1 MDRLRPLGRGLRLAA
16 TTLRLMPSWAWAGA
30 PESVLAQWSREALV
44 SLGIQVDLERQ
55 AEEGGA
61 LVVANHLSWV
71 DPLVIMAM
79 APALP
84 LAKEEVGQYPV
95 IGPLARFAG
104 VRFVRRE
111 CPQDCGRALRRIWTD
126 LASGRRV
133 LLFPEGTTT
142 DGSRLAPL
150 RRGGLAAA
158 YRLGLPLLPL
168 RLDSPDTAYPWL
180 GDDPLGPHLRTLLDR
195 PRTRVTV
202 TPRPVL
208 HPADHRTLGHWLEAV
223 RWALAP

>member
-1 MDRLRPLGRGLRLAA
+1 MSLLRPLGRGLRLAA
-16 TTLRLMPSWAWAGA
+16 TTLRLLPAWAWSAR
-30 PESVLAQWSREALV
+30 PESALAQWSKEALTA
-44 SLGIQVDLERQ
+44 LGVEVDLERD
-55 AEEGGA
+55 ALAGGT

-71 DPLVIMAM
+71 DPLVIMAL

-84 LAKEEVGQYPV
+84 LAKAEVGHYPL
-95 IGPLARFAG
+95 IGPLARLAG

-111 CPQDCGRALRRIWTD
+111 CPRDCSRALRRIWKD
-126 LASGRRV
+126 LTAGRRV

-150 RRGGLAAA
+150 HRGGLAAA
-158 YRLGLPLLPL
+158 YRLGLPVLPL
-168 RLDSPDTAYPWL
+168 RLDSPDRAYPWL
-180 GDDPLGPHLRTLLDR
+180 GDDPLGPHLRTLLHR
-195 PRTRVTV
+195 RRTRVTV